1 MKTPGGAVVGRFAP
15 SPTGDLHFGSLV
27 AALASYCNAKAVG
40 GRWLLRIDDLDTP
53 RVIAGADRRI
63 LDQLTAFGLVPD
75 GPIMYQSE
83 RSAAYRDAI
92 DALVAHG
99 HAFPCG
105 CTRREAQAGRI
116 GPEGPIYPGTCRHGL
131 PPGRAARS
139 IRLRVPEETI
149 AVDDR
154 IQGRVAQ
161 HLAEEVGDF
170 VIRRADSITAYQ
182 LATVV
187 DDAAQGVTEVV
198 RGADLLSSSPR
209 QRYLQ
214 TCLELPLT
222 SYVHTPIVVDD
233 HNEKLG
239 KRSGALSLTGQDPR
253 ALVKACLGLLGQS
266 EVSDTGP
273 GGVSAMV
280 AQAAAHWDVS
290 RIPTYPTINRNPVGG
305 MPTSVPDPTVPDWP
319 NNGN

>member
-1 MKTPGGAVVGRFAP
+1 MMTPSRGVVGRFAP
-15 SPTGDLHFGSLV
+15 SPSGDLHFGSLV
-27 AALASYCNAKAVG
+27 AALASYCNAKAAG

-53 RVIAGADRRI
+53 RVVAGADRRI
-63 LDQLTAFGLVPD
+63 VEQLTAFGLVPD

-92 DALVAHG
+92 DALVASG

-105 CTRREAQAGRI
+105 CTRREAQAGRA

-131 PPGRAARS
+131 PSGRSARS
-139 IRLRVPEETI
+139 IRLRVSEETI
-149 AVDDR
+149 VIDDR
-154 IQGRVAQ
+154 LQGRVAQ

-170 VIRRADSITAYQ
+170 VIRRADGITAYQ

-214 TCLELPLT
+214 TCLGLPMT
-222 SYVHTPIVVDD
+222 SYVHTPIVVDE

-239 KRSGALSLTGQDPR
+239 KRSGALSLAGQDPR
-253 ALVKACLGLLGQS
+253 ALINVCLSLLGQA
-266 EVSDTGP
+266 EVSNAVT
-273 GGVSAMV
+273 GGVCAMV
-280 AQAAAHWDVS
+280 AQAAARWDANHVPAQ
-290 RIPTYPTINRNPVGG
+290 RTINRTPGG
-305 MPTSVPDPTVPDWP
+305 RSTSAHDPIVRDWP
-319 NNGN
+319 SSEN